1 MNTQTRRLIAAIAG
15 VVALVGLLLGYFP
28 VSKGGVSCGS
38 AFGGGGD
45 ALSTDL
51 ASTLGGSAGVTHY
64 ADACADNL
72 QVWRVIAIAV
82 LIIGLGVAAI
92 MFTPRD
98 EQLPVRQTAP

>member
-1 MNTQTRRLIAAIAG
+1 MNTQTRRLIAAVGG

-45 ALSTDL
+45 AASTDL
-51 ASTLGGSAGVTHY
+51 AGMLAGSTGLTNY

-72 QVWRVIAIAV
+72 QVWRVVAIAV

-98 EQLPVRQTAP
+98 EQRPVRQSAP